1 MTIGVGLLVIIA
13 VAAVAWFLVGRGP
26 AESKELENQARVNE
40 ASMEGY
46 QGPPNA
52 LSNPP
57 PVPPASAMPQGVSGP
72 PPEGMISA
80 EGDEMSQ

>member
-52 LSNPP
+52 LSGPP
-57 PVPPASAMPQGVSGP
+57 PIPPPSSMPQG
-72 PPEGMISA
+72 EGMAPPVA
-80 EGDEMSQ
+80 EEEGMEA